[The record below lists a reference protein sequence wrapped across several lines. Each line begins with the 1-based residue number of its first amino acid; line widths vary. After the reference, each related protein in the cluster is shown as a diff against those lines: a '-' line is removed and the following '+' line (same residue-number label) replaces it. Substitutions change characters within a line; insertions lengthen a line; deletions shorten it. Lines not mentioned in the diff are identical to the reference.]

1 VHEKFDAVG
10 QAWAWAGE
18 MAVGIYCEDAAIA
31 NGWEILPALRNFRGL
46 KFGGVA
52 FCVVAAEHYYNHVG
66 VTVRDVV
73 R

>member
-1 VHEKFDAVG
+1 MREKFDTVSEAR
-10 QAWAWAGE
+10 AWAREVAIG
-18 MAVGIYCEDAAIA
+18 VHCEDAAIA
-31 NGWEILPALRNFRGL
+31 NGWEILPALGNFRGL